1 MQRIC
6 AKYACFP
13 GNDLVHVMNELAGLH
28 HLPERAA
35 MVGTFIRIE
44 KPYNWGYTY
53 YCYEK
58 HMAIILSYVLM
69 RVAGSRMLVL
79 AGQVGDAHF

>member
-6 AKYACFP
+6 AKYACFS
-13 GNDLVHVMNELAGLH
+13 GNYLVRVELTGPY

-35 MVGTFIRIE
+35 MDGTFMRIE
-44 KPYNWGYTY
+44 V
-53 YCYEK
+53 
-58 HMAIILSYVLM
+58 ILITVTRSTWQLSNSYVLM

-79 AGQVGDAHF
+79 AGQVGDAHV